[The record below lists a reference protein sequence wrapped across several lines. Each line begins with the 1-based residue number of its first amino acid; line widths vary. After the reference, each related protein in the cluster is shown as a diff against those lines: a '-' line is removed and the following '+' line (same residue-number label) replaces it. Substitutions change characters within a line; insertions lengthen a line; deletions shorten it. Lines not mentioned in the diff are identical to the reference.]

1 MTVLETQLP
10 VPTVLTTPG
19 KPWEVNAELRERL
32 CLTDDQVLHIAV
44 GYGADPFVLVFIER
58 LKRAGV
64 THTTLYVEP
73 EVLAGLYR
81 GVAALPGASRA
92 YQSSTGKHEAVVE
105 ILRNATQAGASD
117 IHFFP
122 TPNGHLLRYRIHG
135 ELETATSFVGN
146 DGQQLLSAIYGS
158 MSESTDT
165 NYRPNEKQDGR
176 LRSEFV
182 TECGLFGARLATRPT
197 LNGPWMAMRLLYDSG
212 ALISLDDMGY
222 LPTQIA
228 TLTRLIHRTDGIVFL
243 TGTTGSGK
251 STSIQTLL
259 TMLMEAMA
267 GSINL
272 VTVEDPV
279 EYRIAGAN
287 QTPLQEEWVEAIA
300 NLMRLDPDV
309 LLIGETRDKASA
321 LAAFQA
327 ALTGHGVWSTLHVN
341 SAAASL
347 QRLHDLGVESSLLF
361 DPGLIKGL
369 VNQSLTRVLCPQ
381 CRTPY
386 LPRREQVPADLRAR
400 IEATCIPE
408 QVCLKG
414 EGCAHC
420 KGRGVVRRTA
430 IAEIIAPDLAFMRR
444 FRDQG
449 KAEAQAFW
457 VTEQGGITK
466 NQHLIQRI
474 NEGWVDPSHGE
485 RDVCALDEDVMTI
498 GARA

>member
-1 MTVLETQLP
+1 MTALETILP
-10 VPTVLTTPG
+10 PAVLTAPG
-19 KPWEVNAELRERL
+19 KKWEVNAELRERL

-44 GYGADPFVLVFIER
+44 GYGADPFVLVFIEK

-64 THTTLYVEP
+64 IHTTEYVEP
-73 EVLAGLYR
+73 EALASLYR
-81 GVAALPGASRA
+81 GVAALPGASRTS
-92 YQSSTGKHEAVVE
+92 QSSTGKHDAVVE

-135 ELETATSFVGN
+135 ELETVTSFVGN
-146 DGQQLLSAIYGS
+146 DGEQLLSAIYGS

-165 NYRPNEKQDGR
+165 SYQANAKQDGR

-212 ALISLDDMGY
+212 TLISLDDMGY
-222 LPTQIA
+222 LPEQIA
-228 TLTRLIHRTDGIVFL
+228 TLTRLIHRTDGAVFL

-259 TMLMEAMA
+259 TMLLEAMA

-279 EYRIAGAN
+279 EYRIPGAN
-287 QTPLQEEWVEAIA
+287 QTPLKEAWVEAIA

-309 LLIGETRDKASA
+309 LLIGETRDTASA

-327 ALTGHGVWSTLHVN
+327 VLTGHGVWSTLHVN

-347 QRLHDLGVESSLLF
+347 QRLEDLGVDRNLLL

-381 CRTPY
+381 CKTPY
-386 LPRREQVPADLRAR
+386 LPRRDQVSVSLRAR
-400 IEATCIPE
+400 IEAHCIPE
-408 QVCLKG
+408 QVFLKG
-414 EGCAHC
+414 EGCERC
-420 KGRGVVRRTA
+420 NGRGIVRRTA
-430 IAEIIAPDLAFMRR
+430 IAEIISPDLAFMRR
-444 FRDQG
+444 FRDLG

-466 NQHLIQRI
+466 NRHLIQRI
-474 NEGWVDPSHGE
+474 NEGLVDPSHGE
-485 RDVCALDEDVMTI
+485 RDVCSLDEDMMTL
-498 GARA
+498 GVCA

>member
-1 MTVLETQLP
+1 MTQLETLP
-10 VPTVLTTPG
+10 PALNVLTAPG
-19 KPWEVNAELRERL
+19 KAWEVSAELRERL
-32 CLTDDQVLHIAV
+32 CLTDDQVLHIAD
-44 GYGADPFVLVFIER
+44 GYGADPFVLVFMDR
-58 LKRAGV
+58 LRRGGV
-64 THTTLYVEP
+64 SHTTRYVDP

-81 GVAALPGASRA
+81 GAVDASGMAKA
-92 YQSSTGKHEAVVE
+92 YQSSTGKQDAVVE

-135 ELETATSFVGN
+135 ELETVKSFVGA
-146 DGQQLLSAIYGS
+146 DGQELLSTIYGS

-165 NYRPNEKQDGR
+165 NYRPNDKQDGR

-182 TECGLFGARLATRPT
+182 TACGLFGARLATRPT

-222 LPTQIA
+222 LPQQIA
-228 TLTRLIHRTDGIVFL
+228 TLTRMIHRTDGIVFL

-259 TMLMEAMA
+259 TMLLEATA

-279 EYRIAGAN
+279 EYRIPGSN
-287 QTPLQEEWVEAIA
+287 QTPLNEAWAEAIA
-300 NLMRLDPDV
+300 NLMRMDPDV
-309 LLIGETRDKASA
+309 LLIGETRDADSA

-369 VNQSLTRVLCPQ
+369 VNQSLTRVLCGQ
-381 CRTPY
+381 CKAPY
-386 LPRREQVPADLRAR
+386 LHRREQVPVDLRAR
-400 IEATCIPE
+400 IETHCIAE
-408 QVCLKG
+408 QVYVKG
-414 EGCAHC
+414 VGCEQC
-420 KGRGVVRRTA
+420 KGRGIVRRTA
-430 IAEIIAPDLAFMRR
+430 IAEIISPDLAFMRC

-449 KAEAQAFW
+449 KAEAQSFW
-457 VTEQGGITK
+457 VNEQGGITK
-466 NQHLIQRI
+466 NRHLIQRI
-474 NEGWVDPSHGE
+474 NEGLVDPSHGE
-485 RDVCALDEDVMTI
+485 RDVCALDEDALTI
-498 GARA
+498 GRCA